1 MIITLDWNR
10 SRGMRSNCAS
20 RPYLII
26 QSLVYDEIFLVFSVI
41 TRFIECKM

>member
-20 RPYLII
+20 QPY
-26 QSLVYDEIFLVFSVI
+26 QSLVYYEIFLVFSVI